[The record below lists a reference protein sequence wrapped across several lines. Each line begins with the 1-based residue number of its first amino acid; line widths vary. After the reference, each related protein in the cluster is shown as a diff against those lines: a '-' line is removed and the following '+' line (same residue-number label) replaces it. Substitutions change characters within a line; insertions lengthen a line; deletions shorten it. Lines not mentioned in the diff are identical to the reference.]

1 MKKNI
6 VIINRIGEKNYYDS
20 EGRSFFP
27 PELYNVFLITSKKR
41 SANFPTN
48 FYKEM
53 IIFSGDNYDYI
64 EKEVDKINS
73 KYPLHYIVTVSE
85 KFMELAGKLR
95 EKYNLYGMDLE
106 TANKFRNKILMK
118 KILQSSQI
126 NVPAFS
132 EIITKEIIEDF
143 INKYKKI
150 VIKEQN
156 GMGSKNTYI
165 INDKE
170 KAWKA
175 LKEIEGELENYEI
188 EEFQE
193 GIMYHIDSLIENGTI
208 VLCSVSKYL
217 DSTLSYIENKPLISV
232 MEDSEEIK
240 NQLINFNKKVI
251 EALKL
256 KNGVTHHEV
265 FYNEKN
271 EKIIFC
277 EIAAR
282 AGGCGIIPGIKNTYG
297 INLHQNLMYSCI
309 NKPFEKKIKEGLL
322 SGWIEFYG
330 ENKKI
335 YSISCEK
342 DFKESWIKYFKITK
356 KKDDVIDNT
365 VDMSDSIAS
374 FTFEGSSTAE
384 LIQRAR
390 ALCNKFEVIY
400 Y

>member
-20 EGRSFFP
+20 EGKSFFP
-27 PELYNVFLITSKKR
+27 SELYNVFLISSKKR
-41 SANFPTN
+41 AKNFPKN
-48 FYKEM
+48 FYKE
-53 IIFSGDNYDYI
+53 IITFTGDNYGDI
-64 EKEVDKINS
+64 EKEVDRINS
-73 KYPLHYIVTVSE
+73 EYPLHYIVTVSE

-95 EKYNLYGMDLE
+95 EKYNLYGMNLE
-106 TANKFRNKILMK
+106 TAHKFRDKIIMK
-118 KILQSSQI
+118 KILQSHQI
-126 NVPAFS
+126 NIPAFS

-143 INKYKKI
+143 IKKYKKI
-150 VIKEQN
+150 VIKEKD

-165 INDKE
+165 ITSKE
-170 KAWKA
+170 EALKA
-175 LKEIEGELENYEI
+175 LKEIEEEVEKYEV

-193 GIMYHIDSLIENGTI
+193 GIMYHIDSLIENGSI
-208 VLCSVSKYL
+208 ILCSVSKYL
-217 DSTLSYIENKPLISV
+217 DSTLSYLENKPLISV

-240 NQLINFNKKVI
+240 NQLTAFNKNVI
-251 EALKL
+251 EALNL
-256 KNGVTHHEV
+256 KSGVTHHEV

-271 EKIIFC
+271 GKIIFC

-309 NKPFEKKIKEGLL
+309 NKPFEKKIKKGLL

-342 DFKESWIKYFKITK
+342 DFDESWIKYFKIMK
-356 KKDDVIDNT
+356 KRDDIIDNT

-384 LIQRAR
+384 LIQRAYT
-390 ALCNKFEVIY
+390 LCNKFEVSY